1 MHRAGLPWQTG
12 PFPVRASGNLPADA
26 ALRMHQKARTAAA
39 QSHSRPRDA
48 NNPQAMR

>member
-1 MHRAGLPWQTG
+1 MADR
-12 PFPVRASGNLPADA
+12 PVSLSPGNLPADA

-39 QSHSRPRDA
+39 QNHSRPRDA